1 MICGVR
7 HPTRTANKKLKVDLS
22 VPYQSSW
29 QFYEDFNADLCAEVF
44 NELHSS
50 HQVTGL
56 EQGLKLGVELM
67 MEGNEALS
75 KGSQLFLGKQDTKEM
90 WVLDNW
96 YQ

>member
-7 HPTRTANKKLKVDLS
+7 HPTRTANKNLKWTLLFPTCLHDSFTRTRV
-22 VPYQSSW
+22 
-29 QFYEDFNADLCAEVF
+29 NADLCAEDF
-44 NELHSS
+44 NELHCS

-67 MEGNEALS
+67 MEGDGALS

-90 WVLDNW
+90 
-96 YQ
+96 